1 LSLLHFTNAYS
12 SFGPDL
18 REKKYYLNPIER
30 LRIMNYIKFNPSAMK
45 KILLLP
51 FLTFFV
57 LFVNGQTPVP
67 NGNFESWT
75 EGTYNLPNGYPIS
88 SDPSTFF
95 RTPTAFNV
103 TRTTDA
109 EHGTY
114 AVQITTTLSA
124 KSDTVFAYLVPIQ
137 PNGSPTTWHGGLAYN
152 QMATGIRGY
161 YKYNLATA
169 DSGTILI
176 AFSKGGTN
184 IGTYI
189 YTLGGNKSSY
199 TLFNFTFKPALVQT
213 PDSVIFA
220 ALSCKF
226 TAASQQPKATAAGSL
241 FLDSISFTGVASQPA
256 LFNGDFENWTSHT
269 VALPDNWYYNGDD
282 QGDGVYK
289 STDAEA
295 GLYALE
301 LKTYKQ
307 NNNSNNQAQGGQ
319 INNVYYDISCKCQRG
334 GIPFA
339 NQIDTLAFY
348 YKYTPMANDS
358 AFVHLDLK
366 KNGSGI
372 WGYNTYLHAA
382 ATYQYKEMYINAGQV
397 PDTANIQIQSS
408 DYPNSDLS
416 FVGSDLIIDDMH
428 FKSMPVSNGILN
440 KSFKN
445 EITIYPNPTAGI
457 LRIQDSGF
465 KLQRLEIYNI
475 QGKMVYSCAAF
486 KTQTIN
492 EIDISTMQKGIYF
505 VKMIGADKNST
516 EKIVIQ

>member
-1 LSLLHFTNAYS
+1 LSILHFTTIYA
-12 SFGPDL
+12 SFGPEL
-18 REKKYYLNPIER
+18 REKEYYLNRVEY
-30 LRIMNYIKFNPSAMK
+30 LSHVYYIQSNPSAMK
-45 KILLLP
+45 KILLLS

-57 LFVNGQTPVP
+57 LIVNGQTPIP

-75 EGTYNLPNGYPIS
+75 EGTYNLPNSYPVS
-88 SDPSTFF
+88 SDPGSFF
-95 RTPTAFNV
+95 RTSTAFNV

-109 EHGTY
+109 KHGAY
-114 AVQITTTLSA
+114 AVQLTTTISA
-124 KSDTVFAYLVPIQ
+124 KSDTVIAYLVPVQ
-137 PNGSPTTWHGGLAYN
+137 PNGSPTSWHGGLPYD

-161 YKYNLATA
+161 YKYNIATA

-184 IGTYI
+184 IGTYV
-189 YTLGGNKSSY
+189 YTLGGIKSSY
-199 TLFNFTFKPALVQT
+199 TLFNFTFIPALSQT

-220 ALSCKF
+220 GISCKF
-226 TAASQQPKATAAGSL
+226 SSSTDKPKATAEGSL
-241 FLDSISFTGVASQPA
+241 FLDSISFTGAASQPA

-269 VALPDNWYYNGDD
+269 IALPTNWIYNGSD

-289 STDAEA
+289 SIDAEA
-295 GLYALE
+295 GSYALE
-301 LKTYKQ
+301 LKTYQQ
-307 NNNSNNQAQGGQ
+307 NGNSGNHAQPGQ
-319 INNVYYDISCKCQRG
+319 ISNGYYDNSCSCEKG

-339 NQIDTLAFY
+339 NQKDTLAFY
-348 YKYTPMANDS
+348 YKYTPAANDS
-358 AFVHLDLK
+358 AYVYLSLK
-366 KNGSGI
+366 KNGSNI
-372 WGYNTYLHAA
+372 WGNNAYLHAE
-382 ATYQYKEMYINAGQV
+382 ATYQYKEIYIDAGQV
-397 PDTANIQIQSS
+397 PDTAIITIQSS

-416 FVGSDLIIDDMH
+416 FVGSDLIIDEMH

-475 QGKMVYSCAAF
+475 QGKMVYSYAGF
-486 KTQTIN
+486 KTQSMN

-505 VKMIGADKNST
+505 VKMTGAEKNQT